1 MTRTATAVSHT
12 LAALTRRP
20 TAPAGSRTAPARG
33 STAPADTAPARRSTA
48 PARRSTAPAGSR
60 TASLRRSTALH
71 RAASALLAFGVLAV
85 LALAGAAP
93 AQAYAPVDIVHTE
106 QVQAGPYTLT
116 VGFSTWPIRAMR
128 SLDFTFAP
136 DGGIEDKTGTFAVIG
151 PSGSGAHPR
160 KLVRHPRLR
169 QDWGLDVRAIDK
181 PGTYRFAFAIDGPLG
196 HGEGALPAVQVLDQ
210 PGPPLALSWSIAL
223 LPLLGMV
230 VFLGVAWRRIRPAS
244 RPLRV

>member
-1 MTRTATAVSHT
+1 M
-12 LAALTRRP
+12 
-20 TAPAGSRTAPARG
+20 
-33 STAPADTAPARRSTA
+33 RRSVA
-48 PARRSTAPAGSR
+48 
-60 TASLRRSTALH
+60 
-71 RAASALLAFGVLAV
+71 ALLAVGVVAL
-85 LALAGAAP
+85 LALVGAAP

-128 SLDFTFAP
+128 SLDFTFSP
-136 DGGIEDKTGTFAVIG
+136 DGGIEGKTGTLAVSG
-151 PSGSGAHPR
+151 PGGSGHPQ

-181 PGTYRFAFAIDGPLG
+181 PGTYRFDFVVDGPLG

-223 LPLLGMV
+223 LPLLGML
-230 VFLGVAWRRIRPAS
+230 VFLGVAWRRVRPGNRA
-244 RPLRV
+244 LRV